1 MTFYTFESL
10 IYTYEPILKLKLII
24 GRLFTFKRPFPL
36 KMPLLGR
43 YDLLSDQTDIENN
56 PLGVYQ
62 AYITFC
68 NDEHK
73 TERECPLS
81 KKRFLLKMPLL
92 GRYYLLSDQTYI
104 ENNPLGVY
112 QAYITFYND
121 EHKKERECPL
131 SKKRFLLSC
140 LFLRRFKH
148 RQC

>member
-24 GRLFTFKRPFPL
+24 VCLFTFNLQFQL
-36 KMPLLGR
+36 KIMLL
-43 YDLLSDQTDIENN
+43 YS
-56 PLGVYQ
+56 Y
-62 AYITFC
+62 
-68 NDEHK
+68 
-73 TERECPLS
+73 
-81 KKRFLLKMPLL
+81 FLI
-92 GRYYLLSDQTYI
+92 SEQTYI

>member
-24 GRLFTFKRPFPL
+24 GRLFTFKRPFP
-36 KMPLLGR
+36 
-43 YDLLSDQTDIENN
+43 
-56 PLGVYQ
+56 
-62 AYITFC
+62 
-68 NDEHK
+68 
-73 TERECPLS
+73 
-81 KKRFLLKMPLL
+81 LKMPLL